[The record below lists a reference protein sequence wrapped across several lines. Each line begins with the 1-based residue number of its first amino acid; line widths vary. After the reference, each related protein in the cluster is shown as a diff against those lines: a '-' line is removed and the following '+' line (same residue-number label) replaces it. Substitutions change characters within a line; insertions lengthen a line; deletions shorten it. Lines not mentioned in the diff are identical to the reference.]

1 MAVGKNKGLSKGGKK
16 GGKKKVVDP
25 FSRKDWY
32 DVKAPNMFVVRQVGK
47 TLVNRTQGQKIA
59 SDYLKGRVFEVALG
73 DLQKDNDSERSFR
86 KFRLIAEDVQD
97 RNILCNFH
105 GMDLTTD
112 KYRSMVKKW
121 QTLIEGIVE
130 AKTTDGY
137 LLRVFCIGF
146 TAKDQQSQRKTC
158 YAQHSQV
165 RKIRVKMHEIITEEV
180 TKSDLKQLVGKLA
193 LDSIAKDIEK
203 KCQRIYPLHDVYI
216 RKVKVLKKP
225 RFDLSKLLELHGD
238 GGSKSTEAVVSA
250 EGAVI
255 DRPEGYEPPVQESV

>member
-1 MAVGKNKGLSKGGKK
+1 
-16 GGKKKVVDP
+16 
-25 FSRKDWY
+25 
-32 DVKAPNMFVVRQVGK
+32 
-47 TLVNRTQGQKIA
+47 
-59 SDYLKGRVFEVALG
+59 
-73 DLQKDNDSERSFR
+73 
-86 KFRLIAEDVQD
+86 
-97 RNILCNFH
+97 
-105 GMDLTTD
+105 
-112 KYRSMVKKW
+112 MVKKW

-137 LLRVFCIGF
+137 LLRLFCIGF

-165 RKIRVKMHEIITEEV
+165 RRIRKMMHETIIKEV
-180 TKSDLKQLVGKLA
+180 VACDLKKLVSKLT

-203 KCQRIYPLHDVYI
+203 KSQRIYPLHDVYL

-238 GGSKSTEAVVSA
+238 GGGKATETVVSV

-255 DRPEGYEPPVQESV
+255 DRPEGYEPPVQDSV